1 MAQYKTPGVYIVEKN
16 AFPNSVVEVATAVPA
31 FIGYTESA
39 DNKGASLA
47 KKPWRIS
54 SMAEFEAYYGGPPKA
69 SFTIGGGAD
78 AAKPAAAAPVAAAGP
93 AAPAADP
100 AAPAV
105 APAAPAKPAAAVE
118 VVGDFSV
125 TDSNKVR
132 TEYTLTSAGTP
143 FILYYSMLLFFQNGG
158 GACYVVSVGSYSD
171 ALDPDKISA
180 GIDSLLKEQ
189 EPTMVVIP
197 EAVFLSKA
205 DCTSVQQAA
214 LMHCGFKMRNRFA
227 ILDVFDGYKDRQD
240 NTGDC
245 VADFRDSLGTNFLDF
260 GAAYYPW
267 VNTTIVKEKDL
278 DFTCIAN
285 ADKLQ
290 ALLTQDLAPVLKID
304 KPSPSTAT
312 KIAQL
317 NAALAG
323 LATDWSKEADADQKI
338 TQLNQTLVAV
348 SPLYSQ
354 ILLAVQKKL
363 NLLPPGAGM
372 AGIYTMVDNT
382 RGVWKAPANVSLN
395 GVVSPAV
402 NITHDD
408 QEDLNVTTQGKSI
421 NAIRS
426 FIGEGVLV
434 WGARTLDGNSL
445 DWRYINVR
453 RTMIM
458 IEESVK
464 QASKAYVFE
473 PNVAN
478 TWVTVKSM
486 IRNFLTSVW
495 KRGGLAGASPDDA
508 FSVFV
513 GLGETM
519 TADDILEGLLKVSVL
534 VAVSRPAEFIEI
546 TFEQQMQKS

>member
-1 MAQYKTPGVYIVEKN
+1 MAQYKTPGVYVVEKN

-39 DNKGASLA
+39 DNKGTSLA
-47 KKPWRIS
+47 RKPWRIS
-54 SMAEFEAYYGGPPKA
+54 SMAEFDAYYGGPPKDA
-69 SFTIGGGAD
+69 FTIAD
-78 AAKPAAAAPVAAAGP
+78 KNP
-93 AAPAADP
+93 DP
-100 AAPAV
+100 NV
-105 APAAPAKPAAAVE
+105 I
-118 VVGDFSV
+118 GDFSV
-125 TDSNKVR
+125 TDSTTKVK
-132 TEYTLTSAGTP
+132 TEYSVTASSTRY
-143 FILYYSMLLFFQNGG
+143 ILYYSLLLFFQNGG
-158 GACYVVSVGSYSD
+158 GACYIVSVGKYGDDFD
-171 ALDPDKISA
+171 AGKITA

-197 EAVFLSKA
+197 EAVYLEKA
-205 DCTSVQQAA
+205 DCTAVQQAA
-214 LMHCGFKMRNRFA
+214 LAHCGLKMRNRFA
-227 ILDVFDGYKDRQD
+227 ILDIYDGYKDPQD
-240 NTGDC
+240 PSGDC
-245 VADFRDSLGTNFLDF
+245 IAAFRDSLGTNFLDF

-267 VNTTIVKEKDL
+267 INTSIVKDKDL
-278 DFTCIAN
+278 DFTHITN
-285 ADKLQ
+285 IDKLT
-290 ALLTQDLAPVLKID
+290 ALLKLELAPVLTAANPSASAKAKID
-304 KPSPSTAT
+304 
-312 KIAQL
+312 QL
-317 NAALAG
+317 NAALDS
-323 LATDWSKEADADQKI
+323 LSTDMSKEPDAAQKI
-338 TQLNQTLVAV
+338 EQLNKTLNAV
-348 SPLYSQ
+348 SSVYPN
-354 ILLAVQKKL
+354 ILRAIQKKL
-363 NLLPPGAGM
+363 NMLPPSSSM
-372 AGIYTMVDNT
+372 AGVYTMVDNT
-382 RGVWKAPANVSLN
+382 RGVWKAPANLSLS
-395 GVVSPAV
+395 GVLSPAV
-402 NITHDD
+402 NITNED

-458 IEESVK
+458 IQESVK

-478 TWVTVKSM
+478 TWVTLKSM

-519 TADDILEGLLKVSVL
+519 TADDILEGILRVSVL
-534 VAVSRPAEFIEI
+534 VAISRPAEFIEI